1 VRELQQYVAETAD
14 RLGLHATP
22 ATLLLDLQ
30 ARVGALADEVVRAT
44 EHGRRPF
51 RPTRDWETLLGDLAF
66 AMVTLADQTGVD
78 TERAVRVAADRMY
91 RSAMAQQQHQPP
103 ADAWPFSG

>member
-1 VRELQQYVAETAD
+1 MRELQQYVAETAD

-30 ARVGALADEVVRAT
+30 ARVGALAEEVVRAT

-66 AMVTLADQTGVD
+66 AVVTLADQTGVD
-78 TERAVRVAADRMY
+78 TDRAVRIAAEGMY
-91 RSAMAQQQHQPP
+91 RSAMTQQRQQPP

>member
-1 VRELQQYVAETAD
+1 MRELQHFVAETAD

-30 ARVGALADEVVRAT
+30 ARVGALAGEVVRAT

-51 RPTRDWETLLGDLAF
+51 RPSRDWEVLLGDLAF
-66 AMVTLADQTGVD
+66 AVVTLADQTGVD
-78 TERAVRVAADRMY
+78 TDRAVRVAADTMY
-91 RSAMAQQQHQPP
+91 RSAMSQQRAQPA